1 MAFSLAC
8 GGGGGGGGPGAGGGG
23 GGAGGGAPAAASS
36 VMTGRWDTG
45 EGSGGLTPA
54 LEPRLSIPA
63 HETTCHAAQGHVS
76 RVSTHLIPRSWSWS
90 WPRHRTASR

>member
-1 MAFSLAC
+1 MDEVDSASTLAGALCVAFSLAC

-36 VMTGRWDTG
+36 VMTGSWDTG

-63 HETTCHAAQGHVS
+63 HEATCHAAHGHVCPP
-76 RVSTHLIPRSWSWS
+76 T
-90 WPRHRTASR
+90 

>member
-36 VMTGRWDTG
+36 VMTGSWDTG

-63 HETTCHAAQGHVS
+63 HESRVTQLKVTCHVCPP
-76 RVSTHLIPRSWSWS
+76 T
-90 WPRHRTASR
+90 